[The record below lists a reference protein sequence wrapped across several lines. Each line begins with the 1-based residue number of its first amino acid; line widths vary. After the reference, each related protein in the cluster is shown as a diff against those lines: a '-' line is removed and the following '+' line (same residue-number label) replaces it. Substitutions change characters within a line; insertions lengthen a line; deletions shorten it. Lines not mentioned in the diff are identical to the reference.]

1 MKSQIH
7 LLGAGELSRLLRER
21 KISSEELTRAFIER
35 TERTEEKIR
44 AFISYDADYT
54 LAQARA
60 SDQRRSEGKIQGPLD
75 GIPVGIKDLIAEKDQ
90 PLTCGS
96 RFMEHF
102 RSPYDATVIQKLRDQ
117 GAVLWGRL
125 NLDEFAM
132 GSSTEHSAFQVTHNP
147 WNPDCVPGGSS
158 GGSAAAV
165 AARQTPLALGSDT
178 GGSIRQPAALCGVCG
193 LKPTYGRVS
202 RYGLSAF
209 ASSLDQIGPIG
220 RTVEDTALLL
230 RAIAGHDGHD
240 SSSLREEVPDYP
252 SALREKISPQRIGI
266 PREYFAEGLEAEV
279 RGAVESAIGFYRS
292 RGHTIVELSLPHL
305 DYAIPVYYV
314 VATAEAASNLAR
326 FDGIRYTRRSA
337 HRNAIDVY
345 FRSRSEGFGPE
356 VKRRIMLGTYVLS
369 SGYYEAQY
377 LRAQKVRTLIRQ
389 DFLEAFESVD
399 FLLTPTSP
407 STAFKI
413 GDRSTDPLA
422 MYLSDIYT
430 VSANLAG
437 IPALSIPCGFSSRN
451 LPIGL
456 QLMGP
461 FFSEKKLLQMA
472 YAFESEHDFSS
483 RQAPV

>member
-1 MKSQIH
+1 MKDQVY
-7 LLGAGELSRLLRER
+7 LLGASELSRLLRER
-21 KISSEELTRAFIER
+21 KISSEEVTRAFIER
-35 TERTEEKIR
+35 TEQTEERIR
-44 AFISYDADYT
+44 AFISYDAEYS

-60 SDQRRSEGKIQGPLD
+60 SDRRRSEGKTQGSLD

-147 WNPDCVPGGSS
+147 WNPDYVPGGSS

-165 AARQTPLALGSDT
+165 AAGQTPLALGSDT
-178 GGSIRQPAALCGVCG
+178 GGSIRQPAAFCGVCG

-209 ASSLDQIGPIG
+209 ASSLDQIGPLG
-220 RTVEDTALLL
+220 RTVEDVALLL
-230 RAIAGHDGHD
+230 RAIAGHDGQD
-240 SSSLREEVPDYP
+240 SSSLREEVPDTP
-252 SALREKISPQRIGI
+252 SALREKLSPKRIGI

-279 RGAVESAIGFYRS
+279 RTAIESAIGFYRS

-345 FRSRSEGFGPE
+345 SRSRSEGFGPE

-389 DFLEAFESVD
+389 DFLEAFKSVD
-399 FLLTPTSP
+399 FLFTPTSP

-413 GDRSTDPLA
+413 GDKSANPLA

-456 QLMGP
+456 QLLGP
-461 FFSEKKLLQMA
+461 FFSEKDLLQMA

-483 RQAPV
+483 RQAPL